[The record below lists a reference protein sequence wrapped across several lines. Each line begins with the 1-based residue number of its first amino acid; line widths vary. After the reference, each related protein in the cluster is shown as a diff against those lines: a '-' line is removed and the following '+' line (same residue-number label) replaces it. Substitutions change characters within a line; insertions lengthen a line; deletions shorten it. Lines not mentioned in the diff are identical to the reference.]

1 MILQAHGVGDDL
13 KAVVKTTIVFAV
25 DVLNLGIGDVQNLI
39 GIVTVLTGFIDLQL
53 HTEIA
58 RAFTAEQWVGF
69 VVIVVDAAVIVVL
82 VAGEA
87 VSFIAVTAGVERIV
101 LADEP
106 AAVGTGGVVIVVAIP
121 AEGRII
127 CTVVVVPP
135 DAVTAPGV
143 GGGQLSKAVRAEQ
156 FTVECCE
163 G

>member
-1 MILQAHGVGDDL
+1 MIHGQPASVPTSTLTPVLLTMRMKFLDL
-13 KAVVKTTIVFAV
+13 FSQHASSSASA
-25 DVLNLGIGDVQNLI
+25 IGL
-39 GIVTVLTGFIDLQL
+39 
-53 HTEIA
+53 
-58 RAFTAEQWVGF
+58 
-69 VVIVVDAAVIVVL
+69 VVDAAVIVVL

-135 DAVTAPGV
+135 DAVTAPGA